1 MNGEKFN
8 QLNQKNME
16 TFRFRYAMAIDIN
29 ASSKAEAK
37 KIFGTMDFNKLIAD
51 SEYVELEDI
60 SENW

>member
-1 MNGEKFN
+1 MK
-8 QLNQKNME
+8 

-37 KIFGTMDFNKLIAD
+37 KIFENMDFNKILIE

-60 SENW
+60 SENN